1 MAKSW
6 LWLSLRGRRWVA
18 AGGGLLAVAGLD
30 LANPVA
36 AQTAPRIIPSAASV
50 VPAGAPAPLEA
61 KATAPGTAPAAA
73 SGGWQWLQTLAL
85 PNPGPASLDRRGT
98 LYVADA
104 DNNLRQ
110 FAADGRPLNTYAP
123 AQPGHLA
130 QLEAYNL
137 TNTLVFYDDRQQVVL
152 LDRFLAPIAEI
163 RLADYLDGT
172 VRAATLAPDNTL
184 WLFDES
190 ALVLRQLDPQTGRLL
205 LNTPLDLIIGRTR
218 PDFRFLRA
226 YQNHLYL
233 VDRSTGIY
241 VFDNLGNYQKKLP
254 FAGLS
259 WVGFAGDELYYVL
272 DGTLH
277 FFHLYQ
283 LAERVQALPAGAGE
297 VRQVLLGEGFGYCLG
312 PLGVAVYR
320 RP

>member
-1 MAKSW
+1 MKTSAAIFATT
-6 LWLSLRGRRWVA
+6 LILR
-18 AGGGLLAVAGLD
+18 LASPA
-30 LANPVA
+30 A
-36 AQTAPRIIPSAASV
+36 AQTTPRIIPSAASV

-61 KATAPGTAPAAA
+61 KPTAPNTAPADAG
-73 SGGWQWLQTLAL
+73 SGWQLLRSVAL

-104 DNNLRQ
+104 DNNLHQ
-110 FAADGRPLNTYAP
+110 LAADGRPLNTYAP
-123 AQPGHLA
+123 TQPGHLA
-130 QLEAYNL
+130 QVEAYNL
-137 TNTLVFYDDRQQVVL
+137 TNTLVFYDDRQQLVL

-163 RLADYLDGT
+163 RLADYVEGT
-172 VRAATLAPDNTL
+172 VRVATLAPDNTI

-190 ALVLRQLDPQTGRLL
+190 ALVLRQLDPQTGRVA

-218 PDFRFLRA
+218 PDFRFLRM

-259 WVGFAGDELYYVL
+259 WVGFAGDELYYLL
-272 DGTLH
+272 DGKLH

-283 LAERVQALPAGAGE
+283 LAERVQALPTGAGE

-312 PLGVAVYR
+312 PMGVSVYR
-320 RP
+320 RGQ

>member
-1 MAKSW
+1 MMANSW
-6 LWLSLRGRRWVA
+6 LWPNLRGKRWLLA
-18 AGGGLLAVAGLD
+18 GAWLLAGGWRPPGPAM
-30 LANPVA
+30 
-36 AQTAPRIIPSAASV
+36 AQTAPRIVPSAASV

-61 KATAPGTAPAAA
+61 KQTPGAAPAE
-73 SGGWQWLQTLAL
+73 GGWQLLRTVAL

-110 FAADGRPLNTYAP
+110 LAADGRALNTYAP

-130 QLEAYNL
+130 QVEAYNL

-163 RLADYLDGT
+163 RLADYVDGT
-172 VRAATLAPDNTL
+172 VRVATLAPDNTI

-190 ALVLRQLDPQTGRLL
+190 ALVLRQFDPQTGRVA

-218 PDFRFLRA
+218 PDFRFLRM

-254 FAGLS
+254 FVGLS
-259 WVGFAGDELYYVL
+259 WVGFAGDELYYLL
-272 DGTLH
+272 DGKLH
-277 FFHLYQ
+277 FFQLYQ
-283 LAERVQALPAGAGE
+283 LTERVQALPAGTGG
-297 VRQVLLGEGFGYCLG
+297 VRQVLLSEGFGYCIED
-312 PLGVAVYR
+312 LGVAVYR
-320 RP
+320 R

>member
-1 MAKSW
+1 MKTI
-6 LWLSLRGRRWVA
+6 LFVVA
-18 AGGGLLAVAGLD
+18 ALLVPLLVA
-30 LANPVA
+30 PVVF
-36 AQTAPRIIPSAASV
+36 AQTTPAPRIIPSAASV

-61 KATAPGTAPAAA
+61 RPDAAAPA
-73 SGGWQWLQTLAL
+73 SGGWELLRTVAL

-152 LDRFLAPIAEI
+152 LDRFLAPIAEV
-163 RLADYLDGT
+163 RLADYVDGT
-172 VRAATLAPDNTL
+172 VRVATLAPDNTI

-190 ALVLRQLDPQTGRLL
+190 ALVLRQLDPQTGRVA

-218 PDFRFLRA
+218 PDFRFLRM

-254 FAGLS
+254 FAGLN
-259 WVGFAGDELYYVL
+259 WVGFDGDELYYL
-272 DGTLH
+272 LNGKLH

-283 LAERVQALPAGAGE
+283 LAERVQALPAGTGD
-297 VRQVLLGEGFGYCLG
+297 VRQVLLGEGYGYCLT
-312 PLGVAVYR
+312 PAGVAVYR